1 MIDLLDIGSTF
12 GGLKDFDVTN
22 IVKQLLWK
30 NNAKEFTLKI
40 SKDIDDY
47 HIYVKIEDIK
57 NEQI

>member
-1 MIDLLDIGSTF
+1 MINLLDIGTTF

-22 IVKQLLWK
+22 IIKQLLWK

-47 HIYVKIEDIK
+47 HIYVTIEDIK

>member
-1 MIDLLDIGSTF
+1 MINSLEIGTTF

-22 IVKQLLWK
+22 IIKQLLWK

>member
-1 MIDLLDIGSTF
+1 MINSLDIGTTF

-30 NNAKEFTLKI
+30 NNAQEFTLKI

-57 NEQI
+57 NEPI

>member
-1 MIDLLDIGSTF
+1 MINSLDIGTTF

-22 IVKQLLWK
+22 IIKQLLWK

>member
-1 MIDLLDIGSTF
+1 MIDLLDIGTTF

-47 HIYVKIEDIK
+47 HIYVTIEDIK

>member
-1 MIDLLDIGSTF
+1 MINLIDIGTTF

-22 IVKQLLWK
+22 IIKQLLWK

-47 HIYVKIEDIK
+47 HIYVTIEDIK

>member
-1 MIDLLDIGSTF
+1 MINLLDIGTTF

-22 IVKQLLWK
+22 IVKELLWK

-47 HIYVKIEDIK
+47 HIYVTIEDIK

>member
-1 MIDLLDIGSTF
+1 MINLLDIGTTF
-12 GGLKDFDVTN
+12 GGLKDFDVAN

-30 NNAKEFTLKI
+30 NNAQEFTLKI